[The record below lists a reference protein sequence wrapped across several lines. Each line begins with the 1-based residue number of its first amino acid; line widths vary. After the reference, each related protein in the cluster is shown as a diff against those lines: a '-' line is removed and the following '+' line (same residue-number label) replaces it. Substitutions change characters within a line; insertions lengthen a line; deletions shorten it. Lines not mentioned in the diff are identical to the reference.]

1 MKQKIPYIPKPIALE
16 ACKIIISNHVEFI
29 KREVDLLNIK
39 KGAEAFS
46 KSQIKIL
53 NMLGRKFA
61 EITEIARI
69 YNDLQEQKAKGVTYE
84 DIKGKGSLSCD

>member
-1 MKQKIPYIPKPIALE
+1 
-16 ACKIIISNHVEFI
+16 
-29 KREVDLLNIK
+29 
-39 KGAEAFS
+39 
-46 KSQIKIL
+46 
-53 NMLGRKFA
+53 MLGRKFA